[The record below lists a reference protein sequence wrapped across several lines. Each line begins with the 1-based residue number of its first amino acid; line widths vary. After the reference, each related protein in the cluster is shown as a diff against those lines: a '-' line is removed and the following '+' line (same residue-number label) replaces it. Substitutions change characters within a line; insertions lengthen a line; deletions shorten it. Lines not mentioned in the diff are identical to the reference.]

1 MNWEQSLLWFIP
13 PVHIMMAIL
22 ASGHAL
28 LNKADSRGAFGW
40 IALCI
45 ILPLAGPIVYL
56 IFGINRVN
64 SKARRH
70 YVTKLSKDST
80 DTITEP
86 VGSNFRPL
94 SMVGEKV
101 VDKGLSSCDEVLVL
115 ENGEAI
121 YPAMLEAIANAER
134 HVLLCTYIF
143 DRDDTGA
150 QFIAALVA
158 AKERGLEVKVI
169 VDGMG
174 EWMSLRRIGPLLL
187 EHEIEFTR
195 FNPITLLPPSL
206 NLNLRSHRKM
216 LIIDNRY
223 AFTGGSNIGDR
234 HLSERLENAHRVM
247 DVHFRLRGR
256 IVDELEWAFRRDWHY
271 CQGTHELSPFLHS
284 NPNRV
289 EAPVWSRLVLDGPNK
304 SLDRLND
311 LMLGVISSARQ
322 RVWIMTP
329 YFLPT
334 QDLIGALVAAHL
346 RGVDVQILLPGENN
360 IKPAHWASR
369 NILRLIL
376 ETDLYIAYQAS
387 PFIHSKILLID
398 DQYTLIGSANMD
410 PRSLRLNY
418 ELGVEL
424 FSAQTNQQLSEYFV
438 KRRANATRV
447 TKEEIANRS
456 LPVRLR
462 DSIAWL
468 FSPYL

>member
-1 MNWEQSLLWFIP
+1 MNWEQNLLWFIP
-13 PVHIMMAIL
+13 PVHIMMAML

-28 LNKADSRGAFGW
+28 LTKSDSRGAFGW

-45 ILPLAGPIVYL
+45 ILPLAGPILYL
-56 IFGINRVN
+56 MFGINRVY
-64 SKARRH
+64 STARRH
-70 YVTKLSKDST
+70 YVTKLPKDPL
-80 DTITEP
+80 DTIAEP
-86 VGSNFRPL
+86 EGSNFRPL
-94 SMVGEKV
+94 SMVGENV
-101 VDKGLSSCDEVLVL
+101 VKKGLSSCDEVLLL

-121 YPAMLEAIANAER
+121 YPAMLEAIANAQH

-143 DRDDTGA
+143 DRGDTGQ
-150 QFIAALVA
+150 QFIEALVA
-158 AKERGLEVKVI
+158 ARERGLEVKVI

-174 EWMSLRRIGPLLL
+174 EWMSLRRIGPLLRR
-187 EHEIEFTR
+187 HNIEFAR
-195 FNPITLLPPSL
+195 FNPITLLPPAL

-216 LIIDNRY
+216 LIVDNLY
-223 AFTGGSNIGDR
+223 AFTGGANIGDR
-234 HLSERLENAHRVM
+234 HLSERLDNAHRVL
-247 DVHFRLRGR
+247 DIHFRLRGR

-271 CQGTHELSPFLHS
+271 CRGTRNTSPFQHS
-284 NPNRV
+284 NPNS
-289 EAPVWSRLVLDGPNK
+289 EKAPVWSRLVLDGPNK

-311 LMLGVISSARQ
+311 LMLGVISAARE

-334 QDLIGALVAAHL
+334 EDIIGALVAAHL

-376 ETDLYIAYQAS
+376 ETDLYIAYQAA

-398 DQYTLIGSANMD
+398 DQYSLIGSANMD

-424 FSAQTNQQLSEYFV
+424 FSAQTNRELSDYFL
-438 KRRANATRV
+438 KRRANATQV
-447 TKEEIANRS
+447 TKHEIANRS